1 MLCVLK
7 ENEHLKNWD
16 NIMTARAK
24 GFLGTMFLMGGAA
37 VALSAC
43 SGIESEAKYPT
54 GAARDSLSGNDIYED
69 KKSIFGEGGL
79 KILGGRKDKA
89 GAGENGIGVNSFL
102 WRATLDTVSFMPL
115 ASADP
120 FGGVILTD
128 WYVDESNP
136 NERIKVN
143 AFVMGRELKADG
155 VRVRTFRQVKKRG
168 DWVDAPVAED
178 TARKLE
184 DAILTRA
191 RELRIAH
198 LAAEK

>member
-1 MLCVLK
+1 
-7 ENEHLKNWD
+7 
-16 NIMTARAK
+16 MTSGTRS
-24 GFLGTMFLMGGAA
+24 FFGTMFLMGGAA
-37 VALSAC
+37 LALSAC

-54 GAARDSLSGNDIYED
+54 GAERDSASANDIYAE
-69 KKSIFGEGGL
+69 KKSIFGDGGL
-79 KILGGRKDKA
+79 KVLGGRKDKV

-128 WYVDESNP
+128 WYVDSSNP
-136 NERIKVN
+136 NERVKVN
-143 AFVMGRELKADG
+143 AFIMGRELKADG

-168 DWVDAPVAED
+168 DWVDSPVAED

-198 LAAEK
+198 LANEK